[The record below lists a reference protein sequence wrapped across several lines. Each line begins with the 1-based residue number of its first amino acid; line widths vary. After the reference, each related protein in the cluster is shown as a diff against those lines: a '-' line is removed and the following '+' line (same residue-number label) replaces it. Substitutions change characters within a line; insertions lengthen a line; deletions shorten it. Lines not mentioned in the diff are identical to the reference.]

1 MARGRL
7 FVISGPSGAGKG
19 TVVRELLRRRPDLV
33 LSVSAT
39 TRPARA
45 GERDGVHYHF
55 IPRTQFLSER
65 DSGGFLEW
73 AEVYGNL
80 YGTPRRP
87 VEVAR
92 AAGRDVVAELDIQGA
107 QLVKR
112 IEPEA
117 ILVFIEP
124 PSLDELF
131 MRLRKR
137 GTEDPATLNK
147 RLRAAYEEVKQKGLY
162 DHIVVNDDLETAVTS
177 LIRILDSERGRPRD
191 AARQPPAPEGP
202 IERNAP

>member
-1 MARGRL
+1 MSGGRGRL

-19 TVVRELLRRRPDLV
+19 TVVQELLRRRGELV

-45 GERDGVHYHF
+45 AERNGVHYDF
-55 IPRTQFLSER
+55 VSRNDFLSQR

-80 YGTPRRP
+80 YGTPRAP
-87 VEVAR
+87 VDAAL
-92 AAGRDVVAELDIQGA
+92 AAGRDVICELDIQGA
-107 QLVKR
+107 LSVKR
-112 IEPEA
+112 IAPEA
-117 ILVFIEP
+117 VLVFIEP

-137 GTEDPATLNK
+137 GTEDPAALSK
-147 RLRAAYEEVKQKGLY
+147 RLRGAYEEVKQKGLY
-162 DHIVVNDDLETAVTS
+162 DHIVVNDDLEAAVGA
-177 LIRILDSERGRPRD
+177 LVRILEEHG
-191 AARQPPAPEGP
+191 
-202 IERNAP
+202 

>member
-55 IPRTQFLSER
+55 IPRNRFLAER

-80 YGTPRRP
+80 YGTPRGP
-87 VEVAR
+87 VEAAR
-92 AAGRDVVAELDIQGA
+92 AAGRDVVCELDIQGA
-107 QLVKR
+107 QLIKR
-112 IEPEA
+112 MEPDA
-117 ILVFIEP
+117 VLVFIEP

-137 GTEDPATLNK
+137 ATEDPAALNQ

-162 DHIVVNDDLETAVTS
+162 DHIVVNDDLESAVVR
-177 LIRILDSERGRPRD
+177 LLRILEETRGRPSSASR
-191 AARQPPAPEGP
+191 RPPAPEGP
-202 IERNAP
+202 TERNAR

>member
-19 TVVRELLRRRPDLV
+19 TVVRELLRRRPGLV
-33 LSVSAT
+33 LSVSST